1 MTIDDGDKENDPDD
15 TGTQLA
21 DDSSSSVTIETTE
34 TTELEAE
41 RTTSAKRLYNTK
53 QKRVGYCVSIMFVV
67 WFSYSCSSLADE
79 WCPDS
84 LVHVVAANDPGHRE
98 LHRLA
103 PQSSEASSSPS
114 RRRLL

>member
-1 MTIDDGDKENDPDD
+1 MTIDDSDKENDPDD

-21 DDSSSSVTIETTE
+21 DDSSNSVTIE

-41 RTTSAKRLYNTK
+41 RTTS
-53 QKRVGYCVSIMFVV
+53 
-67 WFSYSCSSLADE
+67 CSSLADE
-79 WCPDS
+79 WCQDS
-84 LVHVVAANDPGHRE
+84 LVHVGAANDPGHRE

-103 PQSSEASSSPS
+103 PQSSEAMSSPS